1 MTGRALRA
9 RGDVS
14 SGGKRQWCRVSLSM
28 GSDCL
33 ARVWTGRLTSPTVFV
48 VARSI
53 PSVGTNGLII
63 RAAEP
68 DDVTTFA
75 QLYLEVAVEVV
86 AREPS
91 FRHIPDADEV
101 EHRYQSRIVE
111 ADRAVLVAVNG
122 GTVVGFVD
130 ASLQRHEGGG
140 TYRRPGI
147 DVYVE
152 ELIVTASQRR
162 RGMATALMQ
171 AIETWG
177 RNAQARMIWLDTHLA
192 NEGSLALYG
201 AIGYRE
207 VGVELM

>member
-1 MTGRALRA
+1 MT
-9 RGDVS
+9 V
-14 SGGKRQWCRVSLSM
+14 
-28 GSDCL
+28 
-33 ARVWTGRLTSPTVFV
+33 
-48 VARSI
+48 
-53 PSVGTNGLII
+53 
-63 RAAEP
+63 RAAQP
-68 DDVTTFA
+68 DDVTTIA
-75 QLYLEVAVEVV
+75 QLYLEVAAELV

-101 EHRYQSRIVE
+101 EHRYQSRIAEV
-111 ADRAVLVAVNG
+111 DRAVLVAVNG
-122 GTVVGFVD
+122 ATVVGFAD

-140 TYRRPGI
+140 TYHRPGI

-192 NEGSLALYG
+192 NEGSRALYG

-207 VGVELM
+207 VGVELMKEL